1 MNNFYNMLVPTIAV
15 IITISIYNLFYNKSN
30 AISSEDKNYMNK
42 FDIYGDFLFQIYGVV
57 SLIKS
62 IYADFNNFEEFHTFF
77 NEIKQ
82 ILQYNDGDSIVI
94 KSGQVEFTTKIIQKN
109 YKRKQTYLEVL
120 YPINDQYYILFD
132 RIIKYLDLSD
142 FKKSEHPV
150 KQDKNNQLIT
160 TSKISAKNKEL
171 LQHMSSGELI
181 SEFTNAL
188 GYTSVLQHFVYK
200 YNSFESGVAVI
211 KEYNHLFMTKY
222 GEGLFIWKNT
232 NFSFEDKNDNYVFQ
246 NKDWIY
252 FYNTVVE
259 KYKKF
264 IGNTPSAGNAVLKDI
279 CEKSNTKCDLVDV
292 ISNIVDT
299 LIHGG
304 AIVKY
309 NWFNNVFLLPEKKL
323 SLVFKHKQYFYG
335 SGYNYGF

>member
-1 MNNFYNMLVPTIAV
+1 MNHFYNILVPTIAV
-15 IITISIYNLFYNKSN
+15 IIIIAIYKLFYNTSN
-30 AISSEDKNYMNK
+30 TISSEDKQYLNK
-42 FDIYGDFLFQIYGVV
+42 FDIYGDFLFQMYGVI

-82 ILQYNDGDSIVI
+82 LLQYNDGDSIII
-94 KSGQVEFTTKIIQKN
+94 KSGQVDFTTKLIQKN

-142 FKKSEHPV
+142 YKTSEHPV
-150 KQDKNNQLIT
+150 KHDKNNQLIT
-160 TSKISAKNKEL
+160 ASKLSTANKDL
-171 LQHMSSGELI
+171 LQHMSSGELL

-188 GYTSVLQHFVYK
+188 GYSFVLQHFVYK
-200 YNSFESGVAVI
+200 YNSFDMGLAVI

-222 GEGLFIWKNT
+222 GEGIFIWKND
-232 NFSFEDKNDNYVFQ
+232 NFSFEDNNDNYVFQ
-246 NKDWIY
+246 DKDWIY
-252 FYNTVVE
+252 LYNTVVE

-264 IGNTPSAGNAVLKDI
+264 VGNTPSAGNVVLKSI
-279 CEKSNTKCDLVDV
+279 CEKSKTKCDLVDV
-292 ISNIVDT
+292 IATIVDT
-299 LIHGG
+299 LIHEG

-309 NWFNNVFLLPEKKL
+309 NWFNNVFLLPNKKM
-323 SLVFKHKQYFYG
+323 SVVFKHKQYFYG